1 MHHTQIFQRGLPAM
15 MSVAGAGLLCLLLAL
30 VLTPLPVSAQGAVIC
45 VAPTG
50 DFPTIQ
56 EAIDAAADG
65 DEIRVSGGDYF
76 ERLVISRSLHLSGSW
91 DDECTLQDKDT
102 PTVVDAARRGRG
114 ATILSVTITPTV
126 VISSVRFIHGD
137 ASGLGGVITPTVPNA
152 PAPAA
157 VRTSAMPASPA
168 TDLDA
173 MRAGLVDLAAQGAY
187 PGGEAALAAV
197 LARHDS
203 LLATRSAAAP
213 AASGAGAPV
222 VVAAA
227 DDEIDCGGGIYADG
241 VQLRLYDVRIFASTA
256 SATGAGAGGG
266 LCAVN
271 PPAGGLELEAVVIGL
286 NIASTA
292 GNGYGGGLFVSAAQ
306 PVTGALSMHEIS
318 LRENQAA
325 TTGNGYGGGA
335 FVQNM
340 PGMHANMAVFTS
352 NTATANGRIG
362 FGGGLY
368 LDASPGV
375 TLETVGFQLN
385 NASTSLTVPDPT
397 VDWNTGIGGGL
408 YVHNSPD
415 LTLRSIPD
423 DENGASLFIGN
434 VAVLKGLGRGGG
446 AHIENSPDL
455 HIEGVSF
462 LGNYAAIYP
471 AGLGETIAGGAL
483 HLIGS
488 PGARLLNNDFNQNI
502 AGVFSLEDFKLLGG
516 AVGIDVS
523 DHVLVQG
530 NRFLENTT
538 GTSAAPGNGNG
549 GAIDIGYSDAITVSE
564 NIFTSNVADLGPQG
578 GLGGALHAQ
587 ASNDLLI
594 HHNTFERNRAGA
606 TLGIGGALVVEVASA
621 QKSDFV
627 APQGVEDKLNER
639 VTISANTFRDNRAAL
654 NLSGDQALLGGA
666 LAVNRTNGLLLVNN
680 LFANNQARA
689 GAALALLG
697 WDVAKVP
704 PAVVRAAQIVNNT
717 LAANAGENGLYMEM
731 WQTPITLTNNI
742 VFSHTLGIYANTN
755 QALGGMTAQVDYTV
769 YNANVAD
776 SAAAAESSLLETN
789 AITAPVAFVN
799 SLGGDFHLLP
809 TSAAINAG
817 DPAGVPPAPALD
829 IEGTPR
835 PFGAGVDIGAYEWH
849 GPQLFLPLIAKP
861 VCPPLDYVGW
871 AAGFVEQEGQ
881 FTGTVLHT
889 TDGGATWQEQL
900 STPGVDYF
908 GVKAVDARNAWVTGT
923 PGRILRT
930 RDGGQQWEQ
939 QPLPPGVPADLM
951 MGAITAVDG
960 QHAWTSGIAPD
971 KTVYR
976 MHTTDGATWRVT
988 PVDSS
993 LPITLPF
1000 QDMSAADASHVYAV
1014 GTLQAPGND
1023 RVAGV
1028 VGFFDGQKWTR
1039 QGAGVF
1045 KNIDGSVG
1053 IALIGVNALNAS
1065 TAWVVGGGETP
1076 VYKTTNGGTT
1086 WFTDNQAYIT
1096 FGDSN
1101 TIVMA
1106 DATHGWL
1113 AGDHGALLH
1122 TTNGWATF
1130 EAQTASPQTFTSITA
1145 MDANTAWAATYAQNL
1160 LQSSTDS
1167 EVRGEIVRTC
1177 DAGKSWERH
1186 VLAIKQEMIT
1196 ISFVGA
1202 RR

>member
-1 MHHTQIFQRGLPAM
+1 MHHTQNSQRGLSRWQALI
-15 MSVAGAGLLCLLLAL
+15 SVAGAGLLCLLLAIAL
-30 VLTPLPVSAQGAVIC
+30 LPSPVAAQGAVIC

-50 DFPTIQ
+50 DYPTIQ
-56 EAIDAAADG
+56 EAIAAANDG
-65 DEIRVSGGDYF
+65 DEIRVAGGDYF
-76 ERLVISRSLHLSGSW
+76 EQLVITRSLQLSGHW
-91 DDECTLQDKDT
+91 DDDCASQDNDTL
-102 PTVVDAARRGRG
+102 TVVDAAGGGRA

-126 VISSVRFIHGD
+126 MISNFRFLHGD

-157 VRTSAMPASPA
+157 VRASAAPVSDLA
-168 TDLDA
+168 T
-173 MRAGLVDLAAQGAY
+173 MRAGLVELAAQGAF
-187 PGGEAALAAV
+187 PGGEAALAEL

-203 LLATRSAAAP
+203 LMATHSEATH
-213 AASGAGAPV
+213 AASAAPV

-227 DDEIDCGGGIYADG
+227 DGEIDCGGGIYADG
-241 VQLRLYDVRIFASTA
+241 VQLRLYDVRIFESTA
-256 SATGAGAGGG
+256 SATRGGAGGG
-266 LCAVN
+266 LCVVN
-271 PPAGGLELEAVVIGL
+271 PPAGGLALEAVVLGL
-286 NIASTA
+286 NVASTA

-306 PVTGALSMHEIS
+306 PVSGALSLHEVS
-318 LRENQAA
+318 LRENQA
-325 TTGNGYGGGA
+325 TTNGNGYGGGA

-340 PGMHANMAVFTS
+340 PGMRATLAVFTS

-368 LDASPGV
+368 LEASPGV

-385 NASTSLTVPDPT
+385 TASTSLTVPDPT
-397 VDWNTGIGGGL
+397 VDWNTGFGGGL
-408 YVHNSPD
+408 YVNNSPD
-415 LTLRSIPD
+415 LTLRSIPS
-423 DENGASLFIGN
+423 DEEPASLLIAN
-434 VAVLKGLGRGGG
+434 VAALKGLGRGGG
-446 AHIENSPDL
+446 AYLENSPNA
-455 HIEGVSF
+455 HVEGVGF
-462 LGNYAAIYP
+462 LGNYAAVYP
-471 AGLGETIAGGAL
+471 AGLGETVAGGAV
-483 HLIGS
+483 HLVGS
-488 PGARLLNNDFNQNI
+488 PGARLVDNDFNQNI

-516 AVGIDVS
+516 AVDIEVS

-549 GAIDIGYSDAITVSE
+549 GALEIGYSDAITVSE
-564 NIFTSNVADLGPQG
+564 NLFTGNIADLGLRG
-578 GLGGALHAQ
+578 GLAGAVHAV

-606 TLGIGGALVVEVASA
+606 TLGIGGALVVEGASG
-621 QKSDFV
+621 QKSNFI

-654 NLSGDQALLGGA
+654 DLTGDQALLGGA
-666 LAVNRTNGLLLVNN
+666 LAINSTNGLRLVNN
-680 LFANNQARA
+680 LFANNQARV
-689 GAALALLG
+689 GAAAALLG
-697 WDVAKVP
+697 WDVAKIP
-704 PAVVRAAQIVNNT
+704 PVIVRDAQIVNNT
-717 LAANAGENGLYMEM
+717 LAANAGENGLYLEM

-742 VFSHTLGIYANTN
+742 IVSHTVGIHVETGQTLGMA
-755 QALGGMTAQVDYTV
+755 AEVRYTV
-769 YNANVAD
+769 YNDNATNSDVTPD
-776 SAAAAESSLLETN
+776 STLIETG
-789 AITAPVAFVN
+789 AITAPVEFV
-799 SLGGDFHLLP
+799 SFLGGDYRLLP
-809 TSAAINAG
+809 TSAAIDAG
-817 DPAGVPPAPALD
+817 DPAGVPPAPAVD

-835 PFGAGVDIGAYEWH
+835 PFGWAVDIGAYEWH
-849 GPQLFLPLIAKP
+849 GPQLFLPWIAKP

-871 AAGFVEQEGQ
+871 AAGMGEQEGQ
-881 FTGTVLHT
+881 TIGAILHT

-900 STPGVDYF
+900 STPGVEYF

-939 QPLPPGVPADLM
+939 QSLPSGVPVDLM

-976 MHTTDGATWRVT
+976 MHTTDGATWQVT

-1023 RVAGV
+1023 RAAGV

-1045 KNIDGSVG
+1045 KNIDGSTG

-1076 VYKTTNGGTT
+1076 VYKTIDGGAT

-1122 TTNGWATF
+1122 TTNGWATY
-1130 EAQTASPQTFTSITA
+1130 EAQTASPQTFSSITA
-1145 MDANTAWAATYAQNL
+1145 MDANTAWATTYAQNL
-1160 LQSSTDS
+1160 LRSSTDS
-1167 EVRGEIVRTC
+1167 EVRGDIVRTC

-1186 VLAIKQEMIT
+1186 TLAISQEMIT

>member
-1 MHHTQIFQRGLPAM
+1 
-15 MSVAGAGLLCLLLAL
+15 
-30 VLTPLPVSAQGAVIC
+30 
-45 VAPTG
+45 
-50 DFPTIQ
+50 
-56 EAIDAAADG
+56 
-65 DEIRVSGGDYF
+65 
-76 ERLVISRSLHLSGSW
+76 
-91 DDECTLQDKDT
+91 
-102 PTVVDAARRGRG
+102 
-114 ATILSVTITPTV
+114 
-126 VISSVRFIHGD
+126 
-137 ASGLGGVITPTVPNA
+137 
-152 PAPAA
+152 
-157 VRTSAMPASPA
+157 
-168 TDLDA
+168 
-173 MRAGLVDLAAQGAY
+173 
-187 PGGEAALAAV
+187 
-197 LARHDS
+197 
-203 LLATRSAAAP
+203 
-213 AASGAGAPV
+213 
-222 VVAAA
+222 
-227 DDEIDCGGGIYADG
+227 
-241 VQLRLYDVRIFASTA
+241 
-256 SATGAGAGGG
+256 
-266 LCAVN
+266 
-271 PPAGGLELEAVVIGL
+271 
-286 NIASTA
+286 
-292 GNGYGGGLFVSAAQ
+292 
-306 PVTGALSMHEIS
+306 
-318 LRENQAA
+318 
-325 TTGNGYGGGA
+325 
-335 FVQNM
+335 
-340 PGMHANMAVFTS
+340 
-352 NTATANGRIG
+352 
-362 FGGGLY
+362 
-368 LDASPGV
+368 
-375 TLETVGFQLN
+375 
-385 NASTSLTVPDPT
+385 
-397 VDWNTGIGGGL
+397 
-408 YVHNSPD
+408 
-415 LTLRSIPD
+415 
-423 DENGASLFIGN
+423 
-434 VAVLKGLGRGGG
+434 
-446 AHIENSPDL
+446 
-455 HIEGVSF
+455 
-462 LGNYAAIYP
+462 
-471 AGLGETIAGGAL
+471 
-483 HLIGS
+483 
-488 PGARLLNNDFNQNI
+488 
-502 AGVFSLEDFKLLGG
+502 
-516 AVGIDVS
+516 
-523 DHVLVQG
+523 
-530 NRFLENTT
+530 
-538 GTSAAPGNGNG
+538 
-549 GAIDIGYSDAITVSE
+549 
-564 NIFTSNVADLGPQG
+564 
-578 GLGGALHAQ
+578 
-587 ASNDLLI
+587 
-594 HHNTFERNRAGA
+594 
-606 TLGIGGALVVEVASA
+606 
-621 QKSDFV
+621 
-627 APQGVEDKLNER
+627 
-639 VTISANTFRDNRAAL
+639 
-654 NLSGDQALLGGA
+654 
-666 LAVNRTNGLLLVNN
+666 
-680 LFANNQARA
+680 
-689 GAALALLG
+689 
-697 WDVAKVP
+697 
-704 PAVVRAAQIVNNT
+704 
-717 LAANAGENGLYMEM
+717 
-731 WQTPITLTNNI
+731 
-742 VFSHTLGIYANTN
+742 
-755 QALGGMTAQVDYTV
+755 
-769 YNANVAD
+769 
-776 SAAAAESSLLETN
+776 
-789 AITAPVAFVN
+789 
-799 SLGGDFHLLP
+799 
-809 TSAAINAG
+809 
-817 DPAGVPPAPALD
+817 
-829 IEGTPR
+829 
-835 PFGAGVDIGAYEWH
+835 
-849 GPQLFLPLIAKP
+849 LIAKP